1 MNAVT
6 FDQLKNVELISPHRR
21 AAALAA
27 QLDDLLEDGK
37 LDVSQWGVLAENLE
51 QQAARTGI
59 ALEARGLRDLVREL

>member
-6 FDQLKNVELISPHRR
+6 FDQLKNVELISLHRR

-27 QLDDLLEDGK
+27 KLDDLLEDGK